1 MVLAVDEGDN
11 LELDMMDNVRYSNGA
26 VMVNDTVIV
35 TYVSSYKENQAA
47 VIQLVPR
54 IGEIV
59 NLSHNDNQELK
70 TSDAN
75 LPEDSIQ

>member
-1 MVLAVDEGDN
+1 MVLAVDEGDD
-11 LELDMMDNVRYSNGA
+11 LKLDMMDNVRYSNGA

-54 IGEIV
+54 NGEIV
-59 NLSHNDNQELK
+59 NIGHNDNQELK
-70 TSDAN
+70 TSDAK